1 MENIYFQKIQISGPA
16 MNFVLEPQNFSG
28 KNWNSP
34 INIGPASLFRAI
46 TYNVNSFSAICASD
60 ATLSGSSAT
69 EIQFQGS
76 NDGVNW
82 TVLYSTTTTGSVAEV
97 LTSISS
103 NLTTGHRHFELNKSA
118 QPEKSRQFASGFASE
133 LLETRPY
140 EAGWQDLF
148 SPENTRFS
156 ALNTTRPN

>member
-1 MENIYFQKIQISGPA
+1 

-34 INIGPASLFRAI
+34 INIGPASLFTAI
-46 TYNVNSFSAICASD
+46 TYNVNSFALYAPSD
-60 ATLSGSSAT
+60 TTLSGSSAT

-82 TVLYSTTTTGSVAEV
+82 TVLYSTTSVGSVGEV

-103 NLTTGHRHFELNKSA
+103 NLTTGNYQQHRFAIQSQGAPIACAQVQFNVAVTGLN
-118 QPEKSRQFASGFASE
+118 EE
-133 LLETRPY
+133 
-140 EAGWQDLF
+140 
-148 SPENTRFS
+148 
-156 ALNTTRPN
+156 

>member
-1 MENIYFQKIQISGPA
+1 

-28 KNWNSP
+28 KNSNP
-34 INIGPASLFRAI
+34 INTAPASLCTAI
-46 TYNVNSFSAICASD
+46 TYNVNSFALYAPSG

-82 TVLYSTTTTGSVAEV
+82 TVLYSTTSVGSVGEV

-103 NLTTGHRHFELNKSA
+103 NLTTGNFQQHRFAIQSQGAPIACAQAQFNVATSGLN
-118 QPEKSRQFASGFASE
+118 EE
-133 LLETRPY
+133 
-140 EAGWQDLF
+140 
-148 SPENTRFS
+148 
-156 ALNTTRPN
+156 

>member
-1 MENIYFQKIQISGPA
+1 MGNIDFQKIQISGPA

-34 INIGPASLFRAI
+34 INTGPASLFTAI
-46 TYNVNSFSAICASD
+46 TYNVNSFALYAPVD

-76 NDGVNW
+76 NDQVNW
-82 TVLYSTTTTGSVAEV
+82 TVLYSTTSVGSVGEV

-103 NLTTGHRHFELNKSA
+103 NLTTGNYQQHRFAIQSQGQPIAVA
-118 QPEKSRQFASGFASE
+118 QVQFSVVTTGQNERMTLPHARERQ
-133 LLETRPY
+133 
-140 EAGWQDLF
+140 
-148 SPENTRFS
+148 
-156 ALNTTRPN
+156 

>member
-1 MENIYFQKIQISGPA
+1 MGNIYFQKIQISGPA

-34 INIGPASLFRAI
+34 INIGPASLFTAI
-46 TYNVNSFSAICASD
+46 TYNVNSFALYALTG

-69 EIQFQGS
+69 KIQFQGS

-97 LTSISS
+97 LTSTSS
-103 NLTTGHRHFELNKSA
+103 NLTTGNFQQHRFAIQSQGQPIAVAQVQLNVA
-118 QPEKSRQFASGFASE
+118 ITGVN
-133 LLETRPY
+133 
-140 EAGWQDLF
+140 EA
-148 SPENTRFS
+148 
-156 ALNTTRPN
+156 